1 MRSIILYYSYTGNC
15 RKHAMLLKQENEEA
29 DIYEV
34 KDMKSAGKFTT
45 FMIKC
50 PMAAL
55 RKSAKIHKIEADLN
69 AYDRIIVVVPIW
81 NSYPAPEF
89 NSILKEL
96 PANKEVELYVCSG
109 SGESA
114 KSKSGTCE
122 QIKKTGCNLTGYH
135 DVKTTGMIMK
145 PDQK

>member
-1 MRSIILYYSYTGNC
+1 MKSIILYYSYTGNC
-15 RKHAMLLKQENEEA
+15 RNHAMLLKQENEET

-34 KDMKSAGKFTT
+34 KDKKSAGMITT

-55 RKSAKIHKIEADLN
+55 RKSAKIQKIEVDLN
-69 AYDRIIVVVPIW
+69 AYDRITVVVPIW

-96 PANKEVELYVCSG
+96 PASKDVELFMCSG

-122 QIKKTGCNLTGYH
+122 LIKKIGCNLIGYH